1 VGGEQAGAAAMRTGP
16 QIECQGCGL
25 PMLLAFA
32 GPDPSVVDGAGR
44 RLVCSW
50 CEHVHV
56 WSIASV
62 RGADGG
68 SRPSLGSSVE

>member
-1 VGGEQAGAAAMRTGP
+1 MRTGP

-32 GPDPSVVDGAGR
+32 EPVGAVAGVGGAGR

-56 WSIASV
+56 WSIASM
-62 RGADGG
+62 RRTDDGTQ
-68 SRPSLGSSVE
+68 PSLGSSVE